1 MQIYASWILL
11 YISDKL
17 LCGYVFYVGDPAELV
32 AEQLIRFNTQIFINI

>member
-1 MQIYASWILL
+1 MQIYAIWILF

-17 LCGYVFYVGDPAELV
+17 LRGLCFYVGDSVELV